1 MVKKGKSTDA
11 LMRHIRDKHHINV
24 SGSNGKQALLDMGY
38 FHGYKAYRIDRNT
51 QSIGLTDFSQVQAV
65 HDFDNRIKALMYP
78 VMMKIETSLKNRTI
92 AIVVRDSSPAIDDV
106 FEKTLTRFREENI
119 GSKKY
124 KERMRDRLRL
134 KNRIDALIA
143 ERYGSTPMIQH
154 FVHSGDGV
162 PIWAIFELFTM
173 GDFGAFLGV
182 MNRESRVALLNNVD
196 QYDVASDTVADF
208 MVVHVFLLKDLR
220 NAIAHNSIVFDC
232 RFKHMQVR
240 DSITSQL
247 QKKLGLRSKITFESI
262 TDYLALMVYYLCALN
277 TPRREVKRFIRA
289 YETAVSDFRRNLD
302 SKAIADTIL
311 TTNVSSKI
319 EDLKNAVGAN

>member
-1 MVKKGKSTDA
+1 
-11 LMRHIRDKHHINV
+11 
-24 SGSNGKQALLDMGY
+24 
-38 FHGYKAYRIDRNT
+38 
-51 QSIGLTDFSQVQAV
+51 
-65 HDFDNRIKALMYP
+65 
-78 VMMKIETSLKNRTI
+78 
-92 AIVVRDSSPAIDDV
+92 
-106 FEKTLTRFREENI
+106 
-119 GSKKY
+119 
-124 KERMRDRLRL
+124 MRDRLRL

-154 FVHSGDGV
+154 FVHNGDGV

-196 QYDVASDTVADF
+196 QYDKASDTVADF

-240 DSITSQL
+240 DSIAKQL
-247 QKKLGLRSKITFESI
+247 QQKMRFQSKITFESI

-277 TPRREVKRFIRA
+277 TPHREIRRLITEF
-289 YETAVSDFRRNLD
+289 ESAVNDFRQGLN
-302 SKAIADTIL
+302 SKSIADMIL
-311 TTNVSSKI
+311 TTDVFSKI
-319 EDLKNAVGAN
+319 EDLKNAVSIS

>member
-24 SGSNGKQALLDMGY
+24 SGSSGKQALLDMGY
-38 FHGYKAYRIDRNT
+38 FHGYKAYRIDRHA
-51 QSIGLTDFSQVQAV
+51 QSIGLTDFQQVQAV
-65 HDFDNRIKALMYP
+65 HKFDNRLKALMYP
-78 VMMKIETSLKNRTI
+78 VMMSIETSLKNRTI
-92 AIVVRDSSPAIDDV
+92 AIIVRDNSPVIDDV
-106 FEKTLTRFREENI
+106 FEKILTRFREENI

-154 FVHSGDGV
+154 FVHNGDGV

-196 QYDVASDTVADF
+196 QYDKASDTVADF

-240 DSITSQL
+240 DSIAKQL
-247 QKKLGLRSKITFESI
+247 QQKMKFQSKITFESI

-277 TPRREVKRFIRA
+277 TPHREIYRLITEF
-289 YETAVSDFRRNLD
+289 ESAVNDFRQSLN
-302 SKAIADTIL
+302 SKSIADMIL
-311 TTNVSSKI
+311 TTDVFSKI
-319 EDLKNAVGAN
+319 EDLKNAVSIS